1 MAARPPTR
9 KASSTNLQE
18 TPQTSSDSGDKP
30 GSLDWMKGLLG
41 RSISLEQRRNQLHV
55 VLVDRRRA
63 LGARLPDAGST
74 PTLLQIRAELRALL
88 LVHEHDHDSAVHVM
102 RHLVFVHDELGRT
115 GWAGVEALPPQV
127 TAKALVEAEML
138 ASHESSPL
146 LAIVVARLQAIKMAT
161 DLRAEHEQQ
170 QREWEMPAIPE
181 VSEGT
186 HEEYDRMER
195 SWVGTV
201 PTDLADL

>member
-1 MAARPPTR
+1 MAAKPPTR
-9 KASSTNLQE
+9 KASGTNLQE
-18 TPQTSSDSGDKP
+18 SPQTAGGSGDKP

-63 LGARLPDAGST
+63 PGARLPDDGSM

-88 LVHEHDHDSAVHVM
+88 LAHEHDHDSAVHVM
-102 RHLVFVHDELGRT
+102 RHLVFVHDELGRA
-115 GWAGVEALPPQV
+115 GWAGVEVLPPQV
-127 TAKALVEAEML
+127 TAKALIEAEML
-138 ASHESSPL
+138 ASRESSPL
-146 LAIVVARLQAIKMAT
+146 LAIVVARLQTIQMAAE
-161 DLRAEHEQQ
+161 LRAEHEQQ
-170 QREWEMPAIPE
+170 QREWEMPAVPE